1 MVTGPLRYDAD
12 GLHAFAAAC
21 EQHALDVCAH
31 DQPALPATGYQSTV
45 GAVSGLHAATS
56 STGDVLS
63 TRIRSTASA
72 ISSAAARYSQT
83 ENSSADALTASMD
96 TDMS

>member
-1 MVTGPLRYDAD
+1 VTGPLRYDAD

-21 EQHALDVCAH
+21 EQHALDVCVH

-45 GAVSGLHAATS
+45 GAVSGLHAATA
-56 STGDVLS
+56 STADVLS

-72 ISSAAARYSQT
+72 LSSAAARYSQT
-83 ENSSADALTASMD
+83 ENSSADALMASMD